1 MVIASEAKQS
11 QNPSINSK
19 LQIPNPKFTVFLF
32 IFAGFLNIISLYF
45 LKVMGD
51 FNFKNAKIL
60 VTGCAGFIG
69 SHLSERLCEEGALV
83 IGVDRFSDYY
93 SRNFK
98 EKNLENLQQI
108 ENFKLI
114 EADLLDLDLEKIVSD
129 VDYIFHEAAQAGVRA
144 SWGAQFEV
152 YLRDNILATQKLL
165 EACKS
170 TSRLKKFVFASSSSV
185 YGDTPELP
193 MHEDSILKPV
203 SPYGSSKLAA
213 ENLCYLYWKNFGVPT
228 VSLRYF
234 TVYGPRQRPDMAFH
248 RFIKAML
255 IGDKIEIY
263 GDGKQTR
270 DFTYVSDAVNA
281 TISAVNAPPGE
292 VFNIGGGSRVALI
305 EIIRLLEE
313 IIGKKPNVVFSS
325 EQKGDVKHTFA
336 QTEKAKRLL
345 GFKPSFSLKDGLEEE
360 VKWLK
365 NIYTSTINIPKK
377 ES

>member
-1 MVIASEAKQS
+1 
-11 QNPSINSK
+11 
-19 LQIPNPKFTVFLF
+19 
-32 IFAGFLNIISLYF
+32 
-45 LKVMGD
+45 
-51 FNFKNAKIL
+51 L

-83 IGVDRFSDYY
+83 IGIDRFSDYY
-93 SRNFK
+93 SRNLK
-98 EKNLENLQQI
+98 ERNLENLRQI

-152 YLRDNILATQKLL
+152 YVRDNILATQKLL
-165 EACKS
+165 EVCKS
-170 TSRLKKFVFASSSSV
+170 ASRLKKFVFASSSSV

-193 MHEDSILKPV
+193 MHENSILKPV

-255 IGDKIEIY
+255 TGDKIEVY

-270 DFTYVSDAVNA
+270 DFTYVSDAVDA
-281 TISAVNAPPGE
+281 TMNAVNAPSGE

-313 IIGKKPNVVFSS
+313 IIGKKANVVFSS

-336 QTEKAKRLL
+336 QTEKAKRFL
-345 GFKPSFSLKDGLEEE
+345 GFKPSFSLKGGLVEE
-360 VKWLK
+360 VNWLK
-365 NIYTSTINIPKK
+365 NIYASTTGTSA
-377 ES
+377 EEF